1 MSNSPAE
8 RESFTAF
15 ITAFVAMHTFAW
27 ICCFIIIITVVF
39 SPNIN
44 RQSTWINLN
53 ISWIIACFVFAFL
66 LTTGQLYKTSP
77 HPSVCLFQA
86 AAVDAVSSLV
96 AGTMLALSLQLWL
109 NLRLNS
115 GNLTG
120 MSPQQRDTLLI
131 VMPYVVPLI
140 EFLASLGYA
149 GQHPQQVA
157 LTDSGMFCGFTNPIP
172 GRIASIY
179 SAILMIPT
187 ASAQVALWH
196 YSYRNWY
203 KISKNSRNDLVTMI
217 RLGLF
222 TVFGIV
228 SVIVSILNLTMQVNS
243 SVVNILESL
252 PPVSFVFIFGLQQ
265 DLFRAWMFWR
275 TYPTVLKSTSTVWSG
290 IRLIKTPTENEQSQT
305 KTTWTDA

>member
-1 MSNSPAE
+1 MPNSPAG
-8 RESFTAF
+8 RESFTAL
-15 ITAFVAMHTFAW
+15 ITTFVAMHTFAW
-27 ICCFIIIITVVF
+27 ICCLIIIITVVS

-66 LTTGQLYKTSP
+66 LTTGQLHKTSP

-86 AAVDAVSSLV
+86 AAVNAVSSLV

-109 NLRLNS
+109 NFRFNS

-120 MSPQQRDTLLI
+120 MSSQQRDTLLI
-131 VMPYVVPLI
+131 AMPYVVPLI

-157 LTDSGMFCGFTNPIP
+157 LTDSGMFCGFTDPIP

-179 SAILMIPT
+179 SAVLMIPT
-187 ASAQVALWH
+187 ASAQVLLWR
-196 YSYRNWY
+196 YTYRNWY
-203 KISKNSRNDLVTMI
+203 KISKNSRNDLITMI

-228 SVIVSILNLTMQVNS
+228 GVIVSILNLTMQVNS

-252 PPVSFVFIFGLQQ
+252 PPVCFVFIFGLQE

-275 TYPTVLKSTSTVWSG
+275 TYPSMLKSTSTVWSG
-290 IRLIKTPTENEQSQT
+290 IRLIKMPTENEQSQT

>member
-1 MSNSPAE
+1 
-8 RESFTAF
+8 
-15 ITAFVAMHTFAW
+15 MHTFAW
-27 ICCFIIIITVVF
+27 ICCLIIIITVVF

-86 AAVDAVSSLV
+86 AAVNAVSSLV

-109 NLRLNS
+109 NFRFNS
-115 GNLTG
+115 GNLT
-120 MSPQQRDTLLI
+120 
-131 VMPYVVPLI
+131 VPLI
-140 EFLASLGYA
+140 QFLASLGYA

-157 LTDSGMFCGFTNPIP
+157 LTDSGMFCGFTDPIP

-179 SAILMIPT
+179 SAVLMIPT
-187 ASAQVALWH
+187 ASAQVLLWR
-196 YSYRNWY
+196 YTYRNWY
-203 KISKNSRNDLVTMI
+203 KISKNSRNDLITMI

-228 SVIVSILNLTMQVNS
+228 GVIVSILNLTMQVNS

-252 PPVSFVFIFGLQQ
+252 PPVCFVFIFGLQE

-275 TYPTVLKSTSTVWSG
+275 TYPSVLKSTSTVWSG
-290 IRLIKTPTENEQSQT
+290 IRLIKMPTENEQSQT